1 MTVGKKNNSSNVSLD
16 IMPAVV
22 FTGGR
27 GVTPHNNKSYHR
39 M

>member
-1 MTVGKKNNSSNVSLD
+1 MGKKYNSSNIPLD

-27 GVTPHNNKSYHR
+27 GFSPHNNKSYHR
-39 M
+39 L